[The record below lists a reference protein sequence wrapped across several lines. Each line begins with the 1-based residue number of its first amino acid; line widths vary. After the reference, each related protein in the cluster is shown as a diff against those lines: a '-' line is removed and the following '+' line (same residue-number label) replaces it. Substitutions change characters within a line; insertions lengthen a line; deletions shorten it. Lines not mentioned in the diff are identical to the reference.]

1 MTTLKNASIRF
12 LKGYKKT
19 AVFALTSNCNCKCE
33 MCDMHRRE
41 PMSISLS
48 DAKKI
53 LDFLEK
59 NHFLVVYMTGGEP
72 TLHPNVVEIVKYAD
86 DLGLI
91 TTMTTNGTVNKSTL
105 MDLKDAGLYL
115 ISVSLDHWDPIV
127 CEKIRRHKGIMEKQ
141 IETLKYLKE
150 IKLRTYALSFLNSIL
165 IEDGVEKLIDYVNN
179 ILGVPFGFCYPTK
192 SDVNTYNLG
201 GILSQDASSTKLRKC
216 IETIYTLKKNGREI
230 ANLFTY
236 IEDIKNFL
244 EKKNPNFYCKGGE
257 DVIYIDWLGDVYPC
271 FLKGQNLFNIL
282 NVEDP
287 SFLKNVKCNDCLINC
302 FREPSL
308 LPQIFS
314 PLHLFAKEVYY
325 SFPTLSIYK

>member
-19 AVFALTSNCNCKCE
+19 AVFALTSRCNCKCE

-41 PMSISLS
+41 PESISLS

-72 TLHPNVVEIVKYAD
+72 TLHPNVVEIVKYAN

-91 TTMTTNGTVNKSTL
+91 TTMTTNGAVNKRTL
-105 MDLKDAGLYL
+105 MDLKNAGLYL

-127 CEKIRRHKGIMEKQ
+127 CEKIRKHKDIMAKQ
-141 IETLKYLKE
+141 IGTLKYLKE
-150 IKLRTYALSFLNSIL
+150 IGLRTYALSFLNPIL
-165 IEDGVEKLIDYVNN
+165 IEDGVEKLVDYVTNV
-179 ILGVPFGFCYPTK
+179 LGVPFGFCYPTK

-201 GILSQDASSTKLRKC
+201 GTLSQEASSTKLRKC

-257 DVIYIDWLGDVYPC
+257 DVIYIDWFGDVYPC

-282 NVEDP
+282 NVEDT
-287 SFLKNVKCNDCLINC
+287 SFLKNFKCNDCLVNC

>member
-19 AVFALTSNCNCKCE
+19 AIFALTSRCNCKCE
-33 MCDMHRRE
+33 MCNMHRRE
-41 PMSISLS
+41 PESISFS

-72 TLHPNVVEIVKYAD
+72 TLHPDVVKIVKYAD
-86 DLGLI
+86 DLGLL
-91 TTMTTNGTVNKSTL
+91 TTMTTNGTVNKHTL

-127 CEKIRRHKGIMEKQ
+127 CEKIRRHKDIMAKQ
-141 IETLKYLKE
+141 IGTLKYGKE
-150 IKLRTYALSFLNSIL
+150 IGLRTYALAFLNSIL
-165 IEDGVEKLIDYVNN
+165 IEDGVEKLIDYVNDV
-179 ILGVPFGFCYPTK
+179 LGVPFGFCYPTK

-201 GILSQDASSTKLRKC
+201 GTLSQGSSSRNLMKC
-216 IETIYTLKKNGREI
+216 IETIYTLKKNGRDI

-244 EKKNPNFYCKGGE
+244 EKKTPNFYCKGGE

-271 FLKGQNLFNIL
+271 FLKGQSLFNIL
-282 NVEDP
+282 NMEDF

-302 FREPSL
+302 FREPSF

-314 PLHLFAKEVYY
+314 PLYLFAKEVYY
-325 SFPTLSIYK
+325 SFPTRSIYK